1 MAEVLGS
8 DLGGIR
14 VLVAD
19 DDPIVRDLI
28 CKHLSRLSADPVGAD
43 DGVVAWKLLSEL
55 SFDLA
60 IVDLGMPNVDG
71 FQLIEWMRCNSA
83 TRHMPVLVVT
93 GREDREAVRDAFH
106 AGASSFLVKPID
118 WPTFEHHLGF
128 LLRLS
133 TVGRK
138 ERALA
143 QQNAAVSRARDAI
156 LGKLC
161 QAVGTSASVL
171 TSAAEAIRLAEGA
184 SASPE
189 TIRQLN
195 AIMAEARAMH
205 RLTTRVADLASIVS
219 SEVVVE
225 DRKEPVAELVSQ
237 ALAAVAEAAQ
247 AASVELGFSLPPSHL
262 ALICNGDSILLGLV
276 QLLRNAI
283 AHSPPQSRVWITAQ
297 LMPDGVL
304 AVTVSDDG
312 IGMDPE
318 FVASCLNPLQAHQ
331 RGVAGQGSRRTGF
344 GLPLARAVVEAHN
357 GNLEIRSMPG
367 KGTDAFFVLPAER
380 VVRLPAAPAI
390 PDGHAGDESGEPDA
404 GT

>member
-1 MAEVLGS
+1 MSEGQVS
-8 DLGGIR
+8 DLGGTR

-28 CKHLSRLSADPVGAD
+28 CRHLHALNADPVEAE
-43 DGVVAWKLLSEL
+43 DGVVAWKHLSEQ

-138 ERALA
+138 ERSLA

-161 QAVGTSASVL
+161 QAMGTSASVL
-171 TSAAEAIRLAEGA
+171 TTAAEAIRLAEGA
-184 SASPE
+184 SARPE
-189 TIRQLN
+189 TVRQLN
-195 AIMAEARAMH
+195 AIIAEARAMH
-205 RLTTRVADLASIVS
+205 RLTVRVADLAGLIS

-225 DRKEPVAELVSQ
+225 DRKEQVAALVGE
-237 ALAAVAEAAQ
+237 ALAAVAETAR
-247 AASVELGFSLPPSHL
+247 AASVELGFSLPPSNL
-262 ALICNGDSILLGLV
+262 ALVCNSDSIVLGLV

-283 AHSPPQSRVWITAQ
+283 AHSPPQSRVWVTAQ

-318 FVASCLNPLQAHQ
+318 FVASCLNPLQAHV
-331 RGVAGQGSRRTGF
+331 RGVMAQGARRTGF
-344 GLPLARAVVEAHN
+344 GLPLARALAEAHN
-357 GNLEIRSMPG
+357 GSLEIRSMPG

-380 VVRLPAAPAI
+380 VVRLPAAPAT
-390 PDGHAGDESGEPDA
+390 PDGHATGQA
-404 GT
+404 GGAT